1 MFRNKLQTTCIVW
14 MKKRC
19 DHRMQGEITGT
30 DNTIAY
36 CTVRN
41 CELELNDQVSLFLSC
56 EKSLFPVEMA

>member
-41 CELELNDQVSLFLSC
+41 CELELNDQVSLFFEL
-56 EKSLFPVEMA
+56 